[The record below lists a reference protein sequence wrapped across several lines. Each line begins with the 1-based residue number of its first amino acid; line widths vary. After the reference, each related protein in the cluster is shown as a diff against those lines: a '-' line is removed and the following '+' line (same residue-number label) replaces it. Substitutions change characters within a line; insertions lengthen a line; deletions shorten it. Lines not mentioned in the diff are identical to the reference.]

1 LVLLAIFFHPRAKY
15 SVWTVLLGIWPFF
28 PWTLASI
35 VTWINMMH
43 PVARLYLQKTGIDEL
58 GSRTSML
65 FFGVLYLVILW
76 KSTKS
81 RWIALSYVIVLV
93 SSDLMWIV
101 QYDLQWRTSP
111 IIRSVCVYILWWKHG
126 LIWYSIFAVVLLQWF
141 REGRAAINDPS
152 CWHCSYDLTGHTPE
166 KPCPECGHKLPDEH
180 PLWYPSAHGNHS
192 LSAR

>member
-1 LVLLAIFFHPRAKY
+1 MASWFLLPMLFAVIVLCIYREEALDSFLRYVADSRGVWAMRCAVYCVKNLSYISQDGFSPSSTGAVSALVLLAIFFHPRAKY

-111 IIRSVCVYILWWKHG
+111 IIRSVCV
-126 LIWYSIFAVVLLQWF
+126 
-141 REGRAAINDPS
+141 
-152 CWHCSYDLTGHTPE
+152 
-166 KPCPECGHKLPDEH
+166 
-180 PLWYPSAHGNHS
+180 
-192 LSAR
+192 